1 MEEKQNAAQ
10 PVMADVQVENK
21 EEQVTNQALLK
32 MLQAKQY

>member
-10 PVMADVQVENK
+10 PAMADVQVENK